1 MAGKAAD
8 LDAAEAPDKEV
19 EEARRPVYEEIGS
32 DGIEAWGNAHVTSA
46 LKP

>member
-1 MAGKAAD
+1 VTTD
-8 LDAAEAPDKEV
+8 LDATQAPDEKL
-19 EEARRPVYEEIGS
+19 EETLGAVDEEIGS